1 MRAPVLVLG
10 VGNISRGDDALAPL
24 LCERL
29 EAWLAAE
36 GIGGIEVVQDFQLNV
51 EHALDLEERQRVL
64 IVDAAAS
71 GPAPYELRPVRPA
84 RDWAHSTHAFS
95 PAAVLQVFH
104 DLGLPGPPPV
114 ELLAVRGES
123 FELGEAVSPAAAAR
137 LETAWEC
144 LRSWCLRAG
153 AVCAGAVG

>member
-1 MRAPVLVLG
+1 MAAPVLILG

-36 GIGGIEVVQDFQLNV
+36 GISGIEVVQDFQLNI
-51 EHALDLEERQRVL
+51 EHALDLEGRRRVL
-64 IVDAAAS
+64 IVDAAAA
-71 GPAPYELRPVRPA
+71 GPEPYECRPVRPR

-104 DLGLPGPPPV
+104 DLGLSSPPPV
-114 ELLAVRGES
+114 ELLAVRGAS
-123 FELGEAVSPAAAAR
+123 FELGEGLSPAAAAH
-137 LETAWEC
+137 LEAAWEF
-144 LRSWCLRAG
+144 LTSWCVGAG
-153 AVCAGAVG
+153 VVCAGVAG